1 MNDTDP
7 KIELKIKELMMKK
20 TPEDRLKMGCSMF
33 SFSKAIVQSSIL
45 QETGSIQLSDLKE
58 KLFLRFYAKEM
69 DEKMKKKIAA
79 YFSTLNSK
87 IPKSEI

>member
-20 TPEDRLKMGCSMF
+20 SPEERLKMGCSMF

-45 QETGSIQLSDLKE
+45 QETENVQPSNLKE
-58 KLFLRFYAKEM
+58 KLFLRFYANDM
-69 DEKMKKKIAA
+69 DEKKKKKIAA
-79 YFSTLNSK
+79 YFSRL
-87 IPKSEI
+87 I

>member
-7 KIELKIKELMMKK
+7 KIELKIRELMMKK
-20 TPEDRLKMGCSMF
+20 TSEERLKMGCSMF

-45 QETGSIQLSDLKE
+45 QETANVKSSNFKE
-58 KLFLRFYAKEM
+58 KLFLRFYANEM

-79 YFSTLNSK
+79 YFSRL
-87 IPKSEI
+87 I